1 MLMVTQ
7 LVRARVWRQ
16 VHITTF
22 YCFSHTGKEVAA
34 LRAMVLRSL
43 NTSLLRPPVVA
54 SIKTH
59 FSRGSFQPRD
69 RTLVSSIVGRFFTDR
84 ASRDALKHTKSD

>member
-1 MLMVTQ
+1 MVTQ

-22 YCFSHTGKEVAA
+22 FCFSHTGKEVAA
-34 LRAMVLRSL
+34 LRALVLRSL
-43 NTSLLRPPVVA
+43 KNTSPLKPPVAA

-69 RTLVSSIVGRFFTDR
+69 RTLVSSIVGRFFIDR
-84 ASRDALKHTKSD
+84 ASREALKHPKSD